1 MDTEHP
7 EHVEPDPRSLAVEV
21 LQALAIS
28 IAFGVGAALG
38 PELVRRGAI
47 WIDRALAALEEHGT
61 RHADAIRAQWRIDRE
76 ARKGAGAVVWEA
88 MEIAEAAADGADT
101 ERGSDDG

>member
-1 MDTEHP
+1 MDTEHAQEP
-7 EHVEPDPRSLAVEV
+7 EPRSLAGEV

-47 WIDRALAALEEHGT
+47 WIDRALASLEEHGT
-61 RHADAIRAQWRIDRE
+61 RHADAIRTQWRIERE

-88 MEIAEAAADGADT
+88 MQIAEEAGQAPET
-101 ERGSDDG
+101 ERGTDNG